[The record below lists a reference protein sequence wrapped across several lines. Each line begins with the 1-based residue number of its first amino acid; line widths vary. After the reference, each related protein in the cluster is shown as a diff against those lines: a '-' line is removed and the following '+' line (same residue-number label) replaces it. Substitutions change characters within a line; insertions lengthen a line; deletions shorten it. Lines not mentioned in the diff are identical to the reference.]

1 MTKIFTY
8 SLSPRLCPAAVA
20 WAGLRGHRR
29 GEILQMPS
37 SVDESLCWPSLLLSL
52 ITKSRKYVSLRS
64 SWRKGRTLA
73 LLGAGGGTH
82 PDSVAQ
88 GGLCMYQQ
96 TEAANEQHT
105 YFYTS
110 SYNTVVASTGSSYI
124 QLGSLHVTLLRLN
137 I

>member
-1 MTKIFTY
+1 
-8 SLSPRLCPAAVA
+8 
-20 WAGLRGHRR
+20 
-29 GEILQMPS
+29 MPS

-88 GGLCMYQQ
+88 GGLSMYHQR

-110 SYNTVVASTGSSYI
+110 SYNTVVAI
-124 QLGSLHVTLLRLN
+124 FN
-137 I
+137 